1 MAIKYFKK
9 TDNGAITLPTL
20 KTYNNIEIGA
30 ITGPVRNDI
39 QTEYEA
45 QNHSQ
50 LINNGHLNPAYF
62 GDTFEFTYVLKT
74 DTEKYK
80 LGMFRK
86 PQVNGIQKRMAT
98 MLSDAILVWFYVHKL
113 RGLYVGETRYTS
125 LLNEHATEVE
135 ITSGHSAGL
144 LDMYTLNG
152 IDDSLTKTDLEYD
165 MSIIHYYTWEYKG
178 TTLSLEEAFE
188 ELFPL
193 CFNSKMEPTIYD
205 RQDEFAAKAEEL
217 GFKFY
222 QVGKNGLKTPYG
234 SSSVL
239 YDNEYVLSYTVDA
252 FYRNETF
259 ISYPLSNYDT
269 ILHRIDKKYPL
280 VYTGWFTKNLST
292 VPTDIPTTPPTESTT
307 GEN

>member
-50 LINNGHLNPAYF
+50 LINKGHVNTAYLF
-62 GDTFEFTYVLKT
+62 NTAEFTYVLKT

-86 PQVNGIQKRMAT
+86 LPGSKAPNMAT
-98 MLSDAILVWFYVHKL
+98 MLLHAVSAWVYVHKL
-113 RGLYVGETRYTS
+113 RGFYTGNNTNNTRYTS
-125 LLNEHATEVE
+125 LLDENATIEE
-135 ITSGHSAGL
+135 IASGHSAGL
-144 LDMYTLNG
+144 IDMYTLNG
-152 IDDSLTKTDLEYD
+152 IDGLTKTDLEYD
-165 MSIIHYYTWEYKG
+165 MPIDYYYTWEYKG

-188 ELFPL
+188 ELFPI
-193 CFNSKMEPTIYD
+193 CYASNMKPTAFD
-205 RQDEFAAKAEEL
+205 RKDELAEKAKEL

-222 QVGKNGLKTPYG
+222 KVGKNGLKTPSG

-239 YDNEYVLSYTVDA
+239 SADEYVLSYTVDA

-259 ISYPLSNYDT
+259 ISYPLNNCPT

-280 VYTGWFTKNLST
+280 VYTGWFTINL
-292 VPTDIPTTPPTESTT
+292 
-307 GEN
+307 

>member
-39 QTEYEA
+39 QTIYEA

-62 GDTFEFTYVLKT
+62 GDAVEFTYVLKT

-86 PQVNGIQKRMAT
+86 TQGSETLAT
-98 MLSDAILVWFYVHKL
+98 MLSYAILVWFYVHKL
-113 RGLYVGETRYTS
+113 RGLYVGKTRYTS
-125 LLNEHATEVE
+125 LLDESATIGE
-135 ITSGHSAGL
+135 IASGHSAGL

-165 MSIIHYYTWEYKG
+165 MPIDYYYTWEYKG
-178 TTLSLEEAFE
+178 TTLSLEEAFD

-205 RQDEFAAKAEEL
+205 RQDEFATKAEEL

-222 QVGKNGLKTPYG
+222 QVGKNGLKTPSG

-239 YDNEYVLSYTVDA
+239 SANEYVLSYTVDA

-269 ILHRIDKKYPL
+269 ILHNIDLKTYPL
-280 VYTGWFTKNLST
+280 GYTGWFTKNL
-292 VPTDIPTTPPTESTT
+292 
-307 GEN
+307 